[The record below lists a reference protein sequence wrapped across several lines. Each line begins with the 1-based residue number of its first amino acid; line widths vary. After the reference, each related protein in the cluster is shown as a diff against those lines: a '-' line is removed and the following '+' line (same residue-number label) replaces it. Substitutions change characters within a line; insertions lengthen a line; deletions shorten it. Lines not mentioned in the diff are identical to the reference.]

1 MTLQLK
7 TGDTVVVLSGK
18 DRRKRGAIV
27 RAYPRVGRITV
38 EGINVRVRHRRAR
51 RAGEKGQ
58 KIEVTLPIPA
68 AKAMLICPSCGKP
81 TRVRVVSEGER
92 KRRGCRKCGATF

>member
-1 MTLQLK
+1 MSAHLK

-18 DRRKRGAIV
+18 ERRKRGKVI
-27 RAYPRVGRITV
+27 RAYPRAGRITV
-38 EGINVRVRHRRAR
+38 EGVNVRLRHRRPR

-58 KIEVTLPIPA
+58 KIELTLSIPA
-68 AKAMLICPSCGKP
+68 ARAMLICPSCGKP
-81 TRVRVVSEGER
+81 TRVRAATEGDQ

>member
-1 MTLQLK
+1 MRLPFK

-18 DRRKRGAIV
+18 DRGKRGKIL
-27 RAYPRVGRITV
+27 RVSPGTRRITV
-38 EGINVRVRHRRAR
+38 EGVNVRVRHRRAR

-58 KIEVTLPIPA
+58 KIDLTLAIPA

-81 TRVRVVSEGER
+81 TRVRAVMEGER
-92 KRRGCRKCGATF
+92 KRRGCRRCGATF